1 VPSSTGLF
9 CPQTGSLL
17 QQNQWVLE
25 AYESDNRERLDFA
38 HHTKGAFFSA
48 LLLVATL
55 IWMLTLSLAFVCHT
69 MDELEQIR
77 TRKIAEMMNRPEKPQ
92 GSSRSVGPAVL
103 TDANFDSAIKANPL
117 VVVDCW
123 AAWCYPCRMIA
134 PIVEKLASEYSSV
147 ATFWKLNV
155 DENPSTSMRYGI
167 QSIPTI
173 LVIKNGVEVD
183 RIIGVVPKVQ
193 IETVLKKHL

>member
-1 VPSSTGLF
+1 
-9 CPQTGSLL
+9 
-17 QQNQWVLE
+17 
-25 AYESDNRERLDFA
+25 
-38 HHTKGAFFSA
+38 
-48 LLLVATL
+48 
-55 IWMLTLSLAFVCHT
+55 

-77 TRKIAEMMNRPEKPQ
+77 TRKIAEMMNRPETPQ

-103 TDANFDSAIKANPL
+103 TDANFDAAIKANSL

-134 PIVEKLASEYSSV
+134 PIVEELASEYGSV
-147 ATFWKLNV
+147 ATFGKLNV

-173 LVIKNGVEVD
+173 LIIKNGVEVD
-183 RIIGVVPKVQ
+183 RIIGVAPKAQ

>member
-1 VPSSTGLF
+1 
-9 CPQTGSLL
+9 
-17 QQNQWVLE
+17 
-25 AYESDNRERLDFA
+25 
-38 HHTKGAFFSA
+38 
-48 LLLVATL
+48 
-55 IWMLTLSLAFVCHT
+55 
-69 MDELEQIR
+69 MDELDQIR
-77 TRKIAEMMNRPEKPQ
+77 TRKIAEMMNLPEKPQ

-134 PIVEKLASEYSSV
+134 PIVEELASEYSSV
-147 ATFWKLNV
+147 ATFGKLNV
-155 DENPSTSMRYGI
+155 DENPSTAMRYGI

-173 LVIKNGVEVD
+173 LIIKNGVEVD
-183 RIIGVVPKVQ
+183 RIIGVVPKMQ

>member
-1 VPSSTGLF
+1 
-9 CPQTGSLL
+9 
-17 QQNQWVLE
+17 
-25 AYESDNRERLDFA
+25 
-38 HHTKGAFFSA
+38 
-48 LLLVATL
+48 
-55 IWMLTLSLAFVCHT
+55 MLTLSLAFVCHT

-77 TRKIAEMMNRPEKPQ
+77 ARKIAEMMNRPENPQ

-103 TDANFDSAIKANPL
+103 TDANFDAATKANSL

-134 PIVEKLASEYSSV
+134 PIVEELASEYGSV
-147 ATFWKLNV
+147 ATFGKLDV
-155 DENPSTSMRYGI
+155 DENPSTAMRYGI

-173 LVIKNGVEVD
+173 LIIKNGVEVD
-183 RIIGVVPKVQ
+183 RITGVVPKAQ

>member
-1 VPSSTGLF
+1 
-9 CPQTGSLL
+9 
-17 QQNQWVLE
+17 
-25 AYESDNRERLDFA
+25 
-38 HHTKGAFFSA
+38 
-48 LLLVATL
+48 
-55 IWMLTLSLAFVCHT
+55 
-69 MDELEQIR
+69 
-77 TRKIAEMMNRPEKPQ
+77 
-92 GSSRSVGPAVL
+92 
-103 TDANFDSAIKANPL
+103 
-117 VVVDCW
+117 
-123 AAWCYPCRMIA
+123 MIA
-134 PIVEKLASEYSSV
+134 PIVEELASEYSSV

>member
-1 VPSSTGLF
+1 
-9 CPQTGSLL
+9 
-17 QQNQWVLE
+17 
-25 AYESDNRERLDFA
+25 
-38 HHTKGAFFSA
+38 
-48 LLLVATL
+48 
-55 IWMLTLSLAFVCHT
+55 MLALSLAFVCHT

-103 TDANFDSAIKANPL
+103 TDANFDAATKANSL

-134 PIVEKLASEYSSV
+134 PIVEELAGEYGSM
-147 ATFWKLNV
+147 ATFGKLNV
-155 DENPSTSMRYGI
+155 DENPSTAMRYGI

-173 LVIKNGVEVD
+173 LIIKNGAEVE
-183 RIIGVVPKVQ
+183 RIVGAVPRMQ